1 MVARNDVTG
10 DAIKTKGASQAYSA
24 GWDAIFGK
32 KAEAEKKDS
41 KDSKE
46 VKETVDTTS

>member
-41 KDSKE
+41 KE
-46 VKETVDTTS
+46 VKETVDTQS